1 MQNDPKTSMEIGK
14 FFPHLDAE
22 LVWADNRDA
31 QFRVHLKPNQQ
42 LLWLNADSIHTNH
55 VSKPSLWVSAKD
67 CLNWQQSRKQTRIY
81 HPTKSTHNTSKLCNR
96 HAGIVS
102 KKSPNLD
109 WTTTA
114 QWRSQS
120 YQTSQGLFQQWTKRK
135 ENNLLLPWMFQHL
148 VWTCP
153 FNHQKQSIKDKFNL
167 QWLRVSMSCPKC
179 TNLREIFQGHLFRKL
194 TVGLTS
200 QCFEPAPVTA

>member
-102 KKSPNLD
+102 KKVPTLTEQQLHNEEAKATKQAKDCSNNEQNGRK
-109 WTTTA
+109 TTYSCLGCSNI
-114 QWRSQS
+114 W
-120 YQTSQGLFQQWTKRK
+120 F
-135 ENNLLLPWMFQHL
+135 EPVH
-148 VWTCP
+148 
-153 FNHQKQSIKDKFNL
+153 SIIKSVKDKFNL
-167 QWLRVSMSCPKC
+167 QWLRVSMSYPKC